1 MRPASKP
8 PLDDNTVAEFLANN
22 GDFLVRR
29 PELLPDIPAHQDSG
43 SGAVVSL
50 AERQVA
56 ALRKRNLALR
66 DRLATLLEVARD
78 NDRTFARMR
87 ELTLGLMDAANAIE
101 LNRLLARHLLAEF
114 RADHAICFVR
124 RSPSEDLAHLV
135 ARVAKAPW
143 DRVFDH
149 AAPTCGAYRAEE
161 YSLLFPAANLGSPGS
176 AAVVPMHRVGATLAI
191 GSKDPTRF
199 SADAGTLFLTFLGD
213 VLERTL
219 MRLKL

>member
-8 PLDDNTVAEFLANN
+8 PLDDNMVAEFLANN

-29 PELLPDIPAHQDSG
+29 PELLPDIPAHHDSG

-56 ALRKRNLALR
+56 VLRERNLALR
-66 DRLATLLEVARD
+66 ERLTTLLEIARD
-78 NDRTFARMR
+78 NDRTFGRMR
-87 ELTLGLMDAANAIE
+87 ELTLALMDATNDIE
-101 LNRLLARHLLAEF
+101 LNGLLAKHLLAEF

-124 RSPSEDLAHLV
+124 RAASDDLAHLV
-135 ARVAKAPW
+135 ARTVKAPW
-143 DRVFDH
+143 DRLFDH
-149 AAPTCGAYRAEE
+149 PEPVCGAYRAEE
-161 YSLLFPAANLGSPGS
+161 YALLFPDANLDGPGS
-176 AAVVPMHRVGATLAI
+176 AALVPMQRVHATLAI
-191 GSKDPTRF
+191 GSKDATRF
-199 SADAGTLFLTFLGD
+199 AADMGTLFLSFLGS

>member
-29 PELLPDIPAHQDSG
+29 PELLPDIPAQHDSG

-114 RADHAICFVR
+114 HADHAICFVR

-161 YSLLFPAANLGSPGS
+161 YALLFPAANLAARALRQWCRCIASVRLWPS
-176 AAVVPMHRVGATLAI
+176 AARIPPASRLTPAHSSSPSWATCW
-191 GSKDPTRF
+191 
-199 SADAGTLFLTFLGD
+199 SA
-213 VLERTL
+213 R
-219 MRLKL
+219 

>member
-29 PELLPDIPAHQDSG
+29 PELLPDVPAESG

-50 AERQVA
+50 ADRQVA

-78 NDRTFARMR
+78 NDRTFGRIC
-87 ELTLGLMDAANAIE
+87 ELTLALMDADDEIE
-101 LNRLLARHLLAEF
+101 LNGLLARHLLAEF
-114 RADHAICFVR
+114 HADHAICFVR
-124 RSPSEDLAHLV
+124 HAPNEDLTHLA
-135 ARVAKAPW
+135 ARVVKAPW
-143 DRVFDH
+143 DRVFAH
-149 AAPTCGAYRAEE
+149 SEPTCGPYRAEE
-161 YSLLFPAANLGSPGS
+161 YALLFPDANLEGPGS
-176 AAVVPMHRVGATLAI
+176 AAVVPMPSAGATLAI
-191 GSKDPTRF
+191 GSKDSMRF
-199 SADAGTLFLTFLGD
+199 SADAGNIFLSFLGK

-219 MRLKL
+219 MRLEL